1 MKKSFLLYLIM
12 SVFLIGYCACDN
24 DEENFDTATTGQV
37 IKVPDDIKSFNSVT
51 KEIVFEKNISIKQD
65 VRGNEKVEF
74 RIAGNGHFTVGSI
87 SSISSVIYNAPV
99 LLGDYQRYYLYDG
112 YPVVD
117 VLQNEVSNQ
126 EERDENMQK
135 KRAAM
140 TLLWPCQMD
149 MIPSLG
155 RAVLLFPAVKSSGFR
170 LPEPC

>member
-37 IKVPDDIKSFNSVT
+37 IKVPDDI
-51 KEIVFEKNISIKQD
+51 
-65 VRGNEKVEF
+65 NENVEF

-135 KRAAM
+135 IEKAWSNF
-140 TLLWPCQMD
+140 LK
-149 MIPSLG
+149 
-155 RAVLLFPAVKSSGFR
+155 VLNEAGKLK
-170 LPEPC
+170 

>member
-37 IKVPDDIKSFNSVT
+37 IKVPDVL
-51 KEIVFEKNISIKQD
+51 
-65 VRGNEKVEF
+65 GNEKVEF

-135 KRAAM
+135 IEKAWSNF
-140 TLLWPCQMD
+140 LK
-149 MIPSLG
+149 
-155 RAVLLFPAVKSSGFR
+155 VLNEAGKLK
-170 LPEPC
+170 

>member
-37 IKVPDDIKSFNSVT
+37 IKVPDDIKSF
-51 KEIVFEKNISIKQD
+51 
-65 VRGNEKVEF
+65 
-74 RIAGNGHFTVGSI
+74 
-87 SSISSVIYNAPV
+87 SSVIYNAPV

-117 VLQNEVSNQ
+117 VLQNEVRNQ

-135 KRAAM
+135 IKKAWSNF
-140 TLLWPCQMD
+140 LK
-149 MIPSLG
+149 
-155 RAVLLFPAVKSSGFR
+155 VLNEAGKLKQ
-170 LPEPC
+170 

>member
-65 VRGNEKVEF
+65 VLGNEKVEF

-87 SSISSVIYNAPV
+87 SSIS
-99 LLGDYQRYYLYDG
+99 QRYYLYDG

-117 VLQNEVSNQ
+117 VLQNDVSNQ

-135 KRAAM
+135 IEKAWSNF
-140 TLLWPCQMD
+140 LK
-149 MIPSLG
+149 
-155 RAVLLFPAVKSSGFR
+155 VLNEAGKLK
-170 LPEPC
+170 

>member
-51 KEIVFEKNISIKQD
+51 KEIVFEKNISI
-65 VRGNEKVEF
+65 
-74 RIAGNGHFTVGSI
+74 IAGNGHFTVGSI

-135 KRAAM
+135 IEKAWSNF
-140 TLLWPCQMD
+140 LK
-149 MIPSLG
+149 
-155 RAVLLFPAVKSSGFR
+155 VLNEAGKLK
-170 LPEPC
+170 

>member
-87 SSISSVIYNAPV
+87 SSISSVIYTAPV
-99 LLGDYQRYYLYDG
+99 ILGDYQRYYLYDG

-135 KRAAM
+135 IEKAWSNF
-140 TLLWPCQMD
+140 LK
-149 MIPSLG
+149 
-155 RAVLLFPAVKSSGFR
+155 VLNEAGKLK
-170 LPEPC
+170 

>member
-1 MKKSFLLYLIM
+1 MKKSFLLYLII

-24 DEENFDTATTGQV
+24 DEENFDTA
-37 IKVPDDIKSFNSVT
+37 T

-117 VLQNEVSNQ
+117 VLQNEVRNQ

-135 KRAAM
+135 IEKAWSNF
-140 TLLWPCQMD
+140 LK
-149 MIPSLG
+149 
-155 RAVLLFPAVKSSGFR
+155 VLNEAGKLK
-170 LPEPC
+170 

>member
-24 DEENFDTATTGQV
+24 DEEKFDNGVLPGQV

-87 SSISSVIYNAPV
+87 SSISSVIYNAQS
-99 LLGDYQRYYLYDG
+99 Y
-112 YPVVD
+112 
-117 VLQNEVSNQ
+117 
-126 EERDENMQK
+126 
-135 KRAAM
+135 
-140 TLLWPCQMD
+140 
-149 MIPSLG
+149 
-155 RAVLLFPAVKSSGFR
+155 
-170 LPEPC
+170 

>member
-65 VRGNEKVEF
+65 VLGNEKVEF

-87 SSISSVIYNAPV
+87 SSISSVIYN
-99 LLGDYQRYYLYDG
+99 
-112 YPVVD
+112 
-117 VLQNEVSNQ
+117 EVSNQ

-135 KRAAM
+135 IEKAWSNF
-140 TLLWPCQMD
+140 LK
-149 MIPSLG
+149 
-155 RAVLLFPAVKSSGFR
+155 VLNEAGKLK
-170 LPEPC
+170 